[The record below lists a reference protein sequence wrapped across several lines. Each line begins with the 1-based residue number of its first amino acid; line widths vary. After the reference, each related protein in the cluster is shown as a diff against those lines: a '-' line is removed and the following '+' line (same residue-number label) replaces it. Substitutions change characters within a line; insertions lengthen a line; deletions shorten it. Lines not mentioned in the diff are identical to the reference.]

1 MIYGIGTDV
10 VYMTRIDKLLASYG
24 DKFIERILSQEEIKV
39 YRDKGCKAFLARRFA
54 GKEAL
59 FKALGTGIGKPL
71 RFNDITIRNNDLGKP
86 EVEIAHRGNSFEL
99 TSGKNIHISL
109 SDDEPVVVAFVIIS
123 SIIS

>member
-1 MIYGIGTDV
+1 MIHGIGTDI
-10 VYMTRIDKLLASYG
+10 VYMPRIDKLLTSYG
-24 DKFIERILSQEEIKV
+24 DKFIARILSPEEIEI
-39 YRDKGCKAFLARRFA
+39 YHAKGCKAFLARRFA

-86 EVEIAHRGNSFEL
+86 EVVITHRNGSDKL
-99 TSGKNIHISL
+99 IKDKNIHISL
-109 SDDEPVVVAFVIIS
+109 SDDDPVVVAFVIIS